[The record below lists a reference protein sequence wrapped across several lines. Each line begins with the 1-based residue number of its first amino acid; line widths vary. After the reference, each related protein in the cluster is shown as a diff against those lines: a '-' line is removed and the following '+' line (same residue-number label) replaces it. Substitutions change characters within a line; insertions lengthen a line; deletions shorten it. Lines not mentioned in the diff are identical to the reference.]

1 MKTRIPFLF
10 LFVLFLNACATA
22 PKLDSSQL
30 STADALG
37 WLEHYCSKGP
47 RELTGTLV
55 VHANTR
61 EFKGQHPASLRF
73 DSQGAFTLEVTHI
86 LGGTLLRLTSD
97 GKALQIEAPSKPGV
111 NRKGVTHYM
120 GIEVPLLRAL
130 LMGDL
135 PCPEEWK
142 KTSPKVEGPAVQ
154 VLSQPWI
161 WNYTRAM
168 GSGAVAATHVPFG
181 LDLIPAG
188 KADPKSKIEL
198 RFEEW
203 DSDKNFAKKVRI
215 HTEEGDL
222 KWVWR
227 GRSP

>member
-1 MKTRIPFLF
+1 MKIRIPIVFIFSLG
-10 LFVLFLNACATA
+10 LGACASA
-22 PKLDSSQL
+22 PKLDASKL
-30 STADALG
+30 STPEAAA
-37 WLEHYCSKGP
+37 WFERFCSKGP
-47 RELTGTLV
+47 RDLTGTLV
-55 VHANTR
+55 VQANTR

-73 DSQGAFTLEVTHI
+73 DPKGTFTLEVTHI

-97 GKALQIEAPSKPGV
+97 GKALDVEAPSKPNA

-142 KTSPKVEGPAVQ
+142 KTTPKIEGPAVQ
-154 VLSQPWI
+154 VLSYPWV
-161 WNYTRAM
+161 WSYTRAA
-168 GSGAVAATHVPFG
+168 GSGKGSSELVPFG
-181 LDLIPAG
+181 LDLVPAG
-188 KADPKSKIEL
+188 KSDSKLKIEL
-198 RFEEW
+198 RFDEW
-203 DSDKNFAKKVRI
+203 DREKNFAKKVRI

-227 GRSP
+227 ARNP

>member
-1 MKTRIPFLF
+1 MKIRNLIPFSV
-10 LFVLFLNACATA
+10 VLLGACATA
-22 PKLDSSQL
+22 PKLDSSRL
-30 STADALG
+30 SLSEASV
-37 WLEHYCSKGP
+37 WLERYCSKGP
-47 RELTGTLV
+47 RDLTGTLV
-55 VHANTR
+55 VQANTR

-73 DSQGAFTLEVTHI
+73 DPQGSFTLEVTHI
-86 LGGTLLRLTSD
+86 LGGTLLRLAGD
-97 GKALQIEAPSKPGV
+97 GNSLEVEAPSKPKV

-120 GIEVPLLRAL
+120 GIEVSLLRAL

-142 KTSPKVEGPAVQ
+142 TAAPKIDGPGVQ
-154 VLSQPWI
+154 ILSEPWI
-161 WNYTRAM
+161 WNYTRALA
-168 GSGAVAATHVPFG
+168 SGENASERVPFG
-181 LDLIPAG
+181 LDLIPARG
-188 KADPKSKIEL
+188 ANPKSKIEL

-203 DSDKNFAKKVRI
+203 DAKRNFAKKVKI